1 MQETETE
8 PPRFL

>member
-8 PPRFL
+8 SRQ